1 MKYMKCITELE
12 FETKPNYSYLRNLF
26 LRSGSQDGNIPIC
39 LYNMKESNENL
50 TSSIFFERPY
60 LRERKPC
67 RPVNGEVKI
76 CLSFKCLLIKIL
88 KFTYVRMHTRARS
101 IDYFNINCSRYE

>member
-1 MKYMKCITELE
+1 MKYMKYITELE

-26 LRSGSQDGNIPIC
+26 LHSSQDGNIPTC
-39 LYNMKESNENL
+39 LYNMKEPNENL

-67 RPVNGEVKI
+67 RPVNGEVNIYFFKFKVFTKLTDI
-76 CLSFKCLLIKIL
+76 CTDYLILFVLDTNNTKY
-88 KFTYVRMHTRARS
+88 TA
-101 IDYFNINCSRYE
+101 

>member
-1 MKYMKCITELE
+1 MKYMKYITELE

-26 LRSGSQDGNIPIC
+26 LHSSQDGNIPIC

-50 TSSIFFERPY
+50 TTSIFFERPY

-76 CLSFKCLLIKIL
+76 YLNLKYLLIC
-88 KFTYVRMHTRARS
+88 KFTHMH
-101 IDYFNINCSRYE
+101 N